1 MILKRIQ
8 KKLISCLT
16 KTLYGSYVVGM
27 HSWSTQCQAPVSR
40 GLAVHPS
47 VLFRSSGLLGFQEA
61 CEEKGTGL

>member
-8 KKLISCLT
+8 RNLISFLT
-16 KTLYGSYVVGM
+16 QTLHGSYVVGM

-40 GLAVHPS
+40 GLVVHPS
-47 VLFRSSGLLGFQEA
+47 VPFTSSGLLGFQEA